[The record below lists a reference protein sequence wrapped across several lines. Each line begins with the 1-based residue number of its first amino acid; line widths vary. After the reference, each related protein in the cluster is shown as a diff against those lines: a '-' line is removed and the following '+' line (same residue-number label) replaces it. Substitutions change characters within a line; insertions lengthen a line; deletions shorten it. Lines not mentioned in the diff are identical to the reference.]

1 MDASGSFVVVVAG
14 GDAVPKR
21 ALDGIPTDALVIAAD
36 SGVDYALALG
46 IAVDVAIGDFDS
58 VTAEGLDAVEA
69 AGAEIIRYPAD
80 KDATDLELALD
91 EAVARGAA
99 TVVVIGGHGGRLDHL
114 LANAS
119 LLAAPKY
126 ATVAIS
132 ARWGPADVVI
142 VRAGTSVL
150 SGAVGSTVSLLPVH
164 GPAIGVRTS
173 GLRYPLDG
181 EVLPLGTS
189 RGVSNVFDAPTARV
203 SVETGTLLAVLPGN
217 DDEGNPS

>member
-1 MDASGSFVVVVAG
+1 MDATGSFVVVVAG
-14 GDAVPKR
+14 GDAVPER
-21 ALDGIPTDALVIAAD
+21 ALEGIPTDALVIAAD

-46 IAVDVAIGDFDS
+46 LVVAVAIGDFDS
-58 VTAEGLDAVEA
+58 VTAKGLDAVEA
-69 AGAEIIRYPAD
+69 GGAEIIRYPAD

-91 EAVARGAA
+91 EALARGAA

-119 LLAAPKY
+119 LLAAPQY
-126 ATVAIS
+126 ADVAIS

-142 VRAGTSVL
+142 VRAGTTVL
-150 SGAVGSTVSLLPVH
+150 SAPVGSIVSLLPVH
-164 GPAIGVRTS
+164 GSAIGVRTS

-181 EVLPLGTS
+181 EDLPLGTS

-203 SVETGTLLAVLPGN
+203 SVETGTVLAVLPGN